1 MLQLLN
7 SSKERDLYQMNK
19 PELSFI
25 EEIARHAGQILRDM
39 HGQQIEVH
47 HKSTADLV
55 TAADNASEEY
65 LMGMILDNFPTHAIN
80 AEESGAH
87 IGAVDHQWFIDPLD
101 GTINFAHGMSMFSV
115 SVAYAYQDKLEM
127 GVVYD
132 PLLDECFTVQRGKGA
147 FMNGHRL
154 QVSKVSD
161 LINSLLV
168 TGFRFGLKDTPLHN
182 FNNFERFSRMTQ
194 GVRRLGSAALDLC
207 YVAAGRLEGFWEVAI
222 NQWDIAAGALMV
234 QEAGG
239 LVTKMFGEPDF
250 MSDPISILAANP
262 VIHPLIRD
270 ILVEEREKLDLPAS
284 A

>member
-1 MLQLLN
+1 M
-7 SSKERDLYQMNK
+7 KM
-19 PELSFI
+19 PELSFV
-25 EEIARHAGQILRDM
+25 EEITRHAGQILRDM
-39 HGQQIEVH
+39 YGQQIEVH

-55 TAADNASEEY
+55 TAADSASEEY
-65 LMGMILDNFPTHAIN
+65 LLGRILKQFPTHAIN
-80 AEESGAH
+80 AEESGSHA
-87 IGAVDHQWFIDPLD
+87 GAVDHQWFIDPLD

-115 SVAYAYQDKLEM
+115 SVAYAHQGQLEL

-147 FMNGHRL
+147 FMNNHRL
-154 QVSKVSD
+154 QVSKVTD

-222 NQWDIAAGALMV
+222 NQWDIAAGALLV

-239 LVTKMFGEPDF
+239 VVTKMFGESDF
-250 MSDPISILAANP
+250 MADPISILAANP
-262 VIHPLIRD
+262 VLHPLICD
-270 ILVEEREKLDLPAS
+270 ILIEERELIK
-284 A
+284 